1 MCRLRWLPLIAV
13 CAGVVVSSD
22 LLLAEQ
28 LDEDAV
34 RRTVLTRFDENRND
48 KLDLG
53 EAKQARARLRNLL
66 EDKSSREINILTWR
80 EDIHEL
86 LKRFDQ
92 DKDNRLATDEVEVAV
107 RTLERI
113 IPKVESEKP
122 EADSSSSFGASSNK
136 SSGSGA
142 SERDRSQRIRRGS
155 GRGGSYGI
163 GMNGGGFGNSM
174 GYTIGASGSPFNG
187 FGNTFGGVGSTGG
200 VSQGGLGGVSSS
212 FGSSSAGSQS
222 ATSGIEA
229 ATGSGKNGP
238 QHRPPQSANEF
249 GPRTDTPSSGPLP
262 TGGGTRPGAFPD
274 TGSASGSATKPP
286 DGLAGSGGGPA
297 RPGPKGGG
305 SSGPTLT
312 PPVSK
317 PNF

>member
-1 MCRLRWLPLIAV
+1 MRRLRWFPLIAV

-22 LLLAEQ
+22 VLLAEQ

-34 RRTVLTRFDENRND
+34 RKTVLTRFDENRND

-122 EADSSSSFGASSNK
+122 EADSSISFGASSNK

-155 GRGGSYGI
+155 GRGDIYGI
-163 GMNGGGFGNSM
+163 GMSGGGFGNSM
-174 GYTIGASGSPFNG
+174 GYTVGASGSTFNG

-200 VSQGGLGGVSSS
+200 VSQGALGSSS
-212 FGSSSAGSQS
+212 YGSGSSSAGRQS
-222 ATSGIEA
+222 GSSGLD
-229 ATGSGKNGP
+229 TPTTPGTNSL
-238 QHRPPQSANEF
+238 PQSSNGL
-249 GPRTDTPSSGPLP
+249 GPRTDTPSSGTLP
-262 TGGGTRPGAFPD
+262 AGGGTRPGAFPD
-274 TGSASGSATKPP
+274 TGSASGSGTKPP

-312 PPVSK
+312 PPVAK